1 MYDIITFVEKYT
13 KRGNNIMAE
22 RKHRAEDR
30 RVKRTKK
37 ILRDNLFKLMET
49 RTADEITVKELTEA
63 AAVNRSTFY
72 FYYKDIN
79 DMIRQI
85 QAEIYSVFEAEVI
98 SPEAKFDTISDFVA
112 YITRF
117 LVFCKT
123 NEKICKF
130 VISNDPNNNLTNMIK
145 ERLLE
150 FIPDSE
156 KVFDVDNPKRY
167 LTCFAVAGFWQ
178 TILNWMYD
186 GMKISPDEMAA
197 FMTNV
202 YFFGGRTVLIEK

>member
-1 MYDIITFVEKYT
+1 MSEKP
-13 KRGNNIMAE
+13 
-22 RKHRAEDR
+22 HRAEDR

-37 ILRDNLFKLMET
+37 ILRDNLFKLLET

-63 AAVNRSTFY
+63 ADVNRSTFY

-85 QAEIYSVFEAEVI
+85 QAEIYGVFEAEVI
-98 SPEAKFDTISDFVA
+98 APAASFDTETDFVA

-117 LVFCKT
+117 LLFCKD

-130 VISNDPNNNLTNMIK
+130 VISNDPNNNLTNMIRT
-145 ERLLE
+145 RLLE

-156 KVFDVDNPKRY
+156 KVFDTNNPKRY
-167 LTCFAVAGFWQ
+167 LTCFAVAGIWE
-178 TILNWMYD
+178 TVLRWMYD
-186 GMKISPDEMAA
+186 GMVVPPREMAE
-197 FMTNV
+197 FMTSV
-202 YFFGGRTVLIEK
+202 YFVGGRTVLLEK

>member
-1 MYDIITFVEKYT
+1 MS
-13 KRGNNIMAE
+13 E
-22 RKHRAEDR
+22 RTHRAEDR

-37 ILRDNLFKLMET
+37 ILRDNLFKLLET

-63 AAVNRSTFY
+63 ADVNRSTFY

-85 QAEIYSVFEAEVI
+85 QLEIYDVFEADVI
-98 SPEAKFDTISDFVA
+98 SPEASFDTISDFVS

-117 LVFCKT
+117 LVFCKA

-130 VISNDPNNNLTNMIK
+130 VISNDPNNSLTNMIK
-145 ERLLE
+145 TRLLE

-156 KVFDVDNPKRY
+156 KVFGDDNPKRY
-167 LTCFAVAGFWQ
+167 LTCFAVAGFWE
-178 TILNWMYD
+178 TILGWMYD
-186 GMKISPDEMAA
+186 GMKIPPEEMAA

>member
-1 MYDIITFVEKYT
+1 MISYPCIKQIEESAKMT
-13 KRGNNIMAE
+13 E
-22 RKHRAEDR
+22 RTHRAEDR

-37 ILRDNLFKLMET
+37 ILRDNLFKLLET

-63 AAVNRSTFY
+63 ADVNRSTFY

-79 DMIRQI
+79 DMIRRI
-85 QAEIYSVFEAEVI
+85 QAEIYEVFEAEVI
-98 SPEAKFDTISDFVA
+98 SPEADFNTVADFVS

-130 VISNDPNNNLTNMIK
+130 VIGNDPNNNLTNMIK
-145 ERLLE
+145 QRLLE
-150 FIPDSE
+150 CIPDSE
-156 KVFDVDNPKRY
+156 KVFGPDNPKRY

-178 TILNWMYD
+178 TILSWMYD
-186 GMKISPDEMAA
+186 GMKIPPDEMAA

-202 YFFGGRTVLIEK
+202 YFFGGRTVLTEK